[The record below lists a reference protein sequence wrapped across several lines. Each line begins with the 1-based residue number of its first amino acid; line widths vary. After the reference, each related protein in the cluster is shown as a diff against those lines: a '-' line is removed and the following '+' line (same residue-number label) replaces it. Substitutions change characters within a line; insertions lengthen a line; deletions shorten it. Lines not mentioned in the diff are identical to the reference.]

1 MAYGDRARCKS
12 CGREIIQIGGG
23 HRQRQ
28 YCDDTCKQRAYQER
42 REQAHMA
49 ALRALWVGYLPT
61 TQEML
66 VGLTRQYSEEFAR
79 RFAAVIDAE
88 KQQSSSLATGD
99 VSLVRLGERLSYPEL
114 HVKHPGGG
122 HAVVLRAGK
131 ANWLHFADVAEKRTG
146 CTLPMWQKGVLSGR
160 WSMPPGPYYEGKKAY
175 HDQRRRTLSRALRKA
190 GSP

>member
-23 HRQRQ
+23 HRQRA
-28 YCDDTCKQRAYQER
+28 YCDDTCKQRAYLER

-49 ALRALWVGYLPT
+49 ALRALWAAYLPT

-99 VSLVRLGERLSYPEL
+99 VSLVRLGSQLDYPEL

-131 ANWLHFADVAEKRTG
+131 ANWLHFADVAEGRLIRAVEHAARAIIRG
-146 CTLPMWQKGVLSGR
+146 EESLP
-160 WSMPPGPYYEGKKAY
+160 
-175 HDQRRRTLSRALRKA
+175 
-190 GSP
+190 

>member
-1 MAYGDRARCKS
+1 MAYGDRTTCRA

-28 YCDDTCKQRAYQER
+28 YCDDTCKQRAYLER
-42 REQAHMA
+42 KEQQHSQ
-49 ALRALWVGYLPT
+49 ALRALWAGYLPT

-66 VGLTRQYSEEFAR
+66 VGLTR

-99 VSLVRLGERLSYPEL
+99 VSLVRLGSQLDYPEL

-131 ANWLHFADVAEKRTG
+131 ANWLHFAD
-146 CTLPMWQKGVLSGR
+146 
-160 WSMPPGPYYEGKKAY
+160 
-175 HDQRRRTLSRALRKA
+175 
-190 GSP
+190 